1 MFYFNVCYNFVYDVI
16 LALAKN
22 YDKTLPGL
30 KTHSCLVFPPNVP
43 SHPLLLSWKPFLQH
57 IPVSPHHEHFPC
69 LLLQFIQQS
78 LPAFLRLRAVTHCKN
93 SSLYIHLL
101 NDLKLLFH
109 LSKMK
114 KWASKLIL
122 PSFLSV
128 LQTSCACK
136 PFFPFCLH
144 MPFEFLKHIFP
155 FANVVSIL
163 LIPRSLHACAHSAFF
178 KLVDP
183 GGHFI
188 PAFAKMYLVLA
199 DEMMAKMNKK

>member
-1 MFYFNVCYNFVYDVI
+1 MECKFSNRKAL

-101 NDLKLLFH
+101 NDFISFIQNEKVGFQVNLTILF
-109 LSKMK
+109 
-114 KWASKLIL
+114 I
-122 PSFLSV
+122 
-128 LQTSCACK
+128 C
-136 PFFPFCLH
+136 
-144 MPFEFLKHIFP
+144 
-155 FANVVSIL
+155 FANQL
-163 LIPRSLHACAHSAFF
+163 CL
-178 KLVDP
+178 
-183 GGHFI
+183 
-188 PAFAKMYLVLA
+188 
-199 DEMMAKMNKK
+199 